1 MPIASTATVAEA
13 LPGGQP
19 TASPASEA
27 RASGHTPAKF
37 PHRRVFVEATW
48 RAALDHAKGAA
59 HV

>member
-1 MPIASTATVAEA
+1 MAEA